1 MRFVTRSRSTLP
13 DATARIRQWVLAASE
28 DAMEL
33 ILKALHIQVSA
44 SHSEVQ
50 IEGSVPVVIS
60 DGEDLITIARTSESL
75 LFGA

>member
-13 DATARIRQWVLAASE
+13 DATTRIRQWVLAASE
-28 DAMEL
+28 DDIEL
-33 ILKALHIQVSA
+33 ILKALHIRVYA

-50 IEGSVPVVIS
+50 IEGSVLVVIS

>member
-13 DATARIRQWVLAASE
+13 DATTRIRQWVLAASE
-28 DAMEL
+28 DDIEL
-33 ILKALHIQVSA
+33 ILKALHIQVSD

-50 IEGSVPVVIS
+50 IEGSVPVVIG
-60 DGEDLITIARTSESL
+60 DGENSVTIARTSESL